1 MTFTDATAESRS
13 RSALLTLLVL
23 IVLIAGWRAM
33 VAAGVSLSVD
43 EAYYVAW
50 SKSPDFGYWTKPPM
64 IAWTIGAARFLC
76 GESAGCVRL
85 VPVITFPLST
95 LLMFLLARRLAFT
108 EWQACIAAL
117 AFATLPMS
125 SFYGVA
131 ATTDGLLL
139 LYWIASMLFLRIAL
153 DGNRIAWLVA
163 GGCMGLALLSKY
175 SAGVFAA
182 STALAMLHPSWRHW
196 WRSPWSWLA
205 GLTALLVFSPNLWW
219 NFTHGSP
226 TFAHTAEI
234 SEHGGYSV
242 HPAAMLEF
250 LLAQFIVA
258 GPIIFGGFLA
268 WLMSR
273 EWLPDRADSP
283 DSWFL
288 LSLSLPFI
296 AVISLQ
302 ALLSR
307 AHANWA
313 APAMAAACLAAV
325 HFLLARRR
333 WLVASFA
340 VNVLLAV
347 LLYHFDVLVRE
358 PFGLQHTVRTDPFW
372 ATRSWPNIHSQVRS
386 VMRNPPAG
394 NGSVRVASDDRAV
407 LAQLQWGL
415 VLPPG
420 SALGWQRGPRP
431 ANHFDQHF
439 PLPAKLDV
447 PVLLVTTAPAADVLA
462 AFPGA
467 QSAGSARS
475 EVLQGRPLVLPMWW
489 LVPEAKEA
497 LIK

>member
-1 MTFTDATAESRS
+1 MIPTDATAESRS
-13 RSALLTLLVL
+13 RSALLTLLAL

-33 VAAGVSLSVD
+33 VAAGLSLSVD

-64 IAWTIGAARFLC
+64 IAWTIGAARLLC

-85 VPVITFPLST
+85 VPVIAFPLST
-95 LLMFLLARRLAFT
+95 LLMFALARRLSFT
-108 EWQACIAAL
+108 EWQACVAAL
-117 AFATLPMS
+117 AFATMPKS
-125 SFYGVA
+125 SFYGIA

-139 LYWIASMLFLRIAL
+139 LYWIAAMLFLRIAL
-153 DGNRIAWLVA
+153 DGRRIAWLVA
-163 GGCMGLALLSKY
+163 GAFMGLALLSKY

-182 STALAMLHPSWRHW
+182 SAALAMLHPSWRHW
-196 WRSPWSWLA
+196 WRSPWPWLA

-219 NFTHGSP
+219 NFTHGAP

-234 SEHGGYSV
+234 SQHGGYSA

-250 LLAQFIVA
+250 LVSQFLVA

-268 WLMSR
+268 WLISR
-273 EWLPDRADSP
+273 EWLPNRAASADG
-283 DSWFL
+283 WFL
-288 LSLSLPFI
+288 LSLSLPFL

-325 HFLLARRR
+325 YFLLQRRR

-340 VNVLLAV
+340 INVLLAV

-358 PFGLQHTVRTDPFW
+358 PFGLAHTVRTDPFW
-372 ATRSWPNIHSQVRS
+372 ATRSWPNIHAQVRD
-386 VMRNPPAG
+386 VLRNPPSG
-394 NGSVRVASDDRAV
+394 NASAKVASDDRAI

-415 VLPPG
+415 VLSPG
-420 SALGWQRGPRP
+420 SALGWQRGGRP

-439 PLPAKLDV
+439 PLPSKLDA
-447 PVLLVTTAPAADVLA
+447 PVLLVTSAPAADVLA
-462 AFPGA
+462 AFPTA
-467 QSAGSARS
+467 QSAGTARS
-475 EVLQGRPLVLPMWW
+475 EVLQGRPLILPMWW
-489 LVPEAKEA
+489 LVPEAH
-497 LIK
+497 

>member
-462 AFPGA
+462 AFPTA
-467 QSAGSARS
+467 QSAGTARS
-475 EVLQGRPLVLPMWW
+475 EVLQGRPLILPMWW
-489 LVPEAKEA
+489 LVPEAN
-497 LIK
+497 

>member
-1 MTFTDATAESRS
+1 MTVTDAAAQSRS
-13 RSALLTLLVL
+13 RSALLTLLAL

-43 EAYYVAW
+43 ESYYVAW

-64 IAWTIGAARFLC
+64 IAWTIGAARMLC

-85 VPVITFPLST
+85 VPVIAFPLST
-95 LLMFLLARRLAFT
+95 LLMFVLARRLAFT
-108 EWQACIAAL
+108 EWQACVAAL
-117 AFATLPMS
+117 AFATLPMT

-139 LYWIASMLFLRIAL
+139 LYWIGAMLFLRIAL
-153 DGNRIAWLVA
+153 EGNRIAWLVA
-163 GGCMGLALLSKY
+163 GVFMGLALLSKY

-182 STALAMLHPSWRHW
+182 SAALAMLHPSWRHW
-196 WRSPWSWLA
+196 WRSPWPWVA
-205 GLTALLVFSPNLWW
+205 GLPALLVFSPDLWW

-234 SEHGGYSV
+234 SKHGGYSA

-250 LLAQFIVA
+250 LLSQFLVA

-268 WLMSR
+268 WLISR
-273 EWLPDRADSP
+273 QWLPNRAASA

-288 LSLSLPFI
+288 LSLSLPFL

-325 HFLLARRR
+325 HFLLQRRR

-340 VNVLLAV
+340 VNVMLAV
-347 LLYHFDVLVRE
+347 LLYHFDVMVRE
-358 PFGLQHTVRTDPFW
+358 PLGLQHTVRTDPFW
-372 ATRSWPNIHSQVRS
+372 ATRSWPNIHAQVRE
-386 VMRNPPAG
+386 VLRNPPSG
-394 NGSVRVASDDRAV
+394 NASVRVASDDRAV

-420 SALGWQRGPRP
+420 SALGWQRGARP

-439 PLPAKLDV
+439 PLPAKLDA
-447 PVLLVTTAPAADVLA
+447 PMLLVTTAPAADVLA
-462 AFPGA
+462 AFPTA
-467 QSAGSARS
+467 QSAGTARS
-475 EVLQGRPLVLPMWW
+475 EVLQGRPLSLPMWW
-489 LVPEAKEA
+489 LLPEAH
-497 LIK
+497 

>member
-1 MTFTDATAESRS
+1 MSVSDATAQRRS
-13 RSALLTLLVL
+13 RSALLILLVL
-23 IVLIAGWRAM
+23 IVLLAGWRAM

-64 IAWTIGAARFLC
+64 IAWTIGAARWAC

-85 VPVITFPLST
+85 VPLIAFPFST
-95 LLMFLLARRLAFT
+95 LLMFALARRLAFT

-117 AFATLPMS
+117 AFATLPMT

-139 LYWIASMLFLRIAL
+139 LYWIAAMLILRVAL
-153 DGNRIAWLVA
+153 DGKRIAWLLA
-163 GGCMGLALLSKY
+163 GVCMGLALLSKY
-175 SAGVFAA
+175 SAGIFAA
-182 STALAMLHPSWRHW
+182 SAALAMLHPDWRHW
-196 WRSPWSWLA
+196 WRSPWPWLA

-219 NFTHGSP
+219 NFSHGSP

-234 SEHGGYSV
+234 SEHGGYSA
-242 HPAAMLEF
+242 HPVAMLEF
-250 LLAQFIVA
+250 LLTQFLVA
-258 GPIIFGGFLA
+258 GPLIFGGFLA
-268 WLMSR
+268 WLVSR
-273 EWLPDRADSP
+273 EWLPGRPASA

-288 LSLSLPFI
+288 LSLALPFL
-296 AVISLQ
+296 AVITLQ

-325 HFLLARRR
+325 HFLLQRHRG

-340 VNVLLAV
+340 VNLLLAV
-347 LLYHFDVLVRE
+347 MLYHFDVLVRA
-358 PFGLQHTVRTDPFW
+358 PLGLAHTVRTDPFW
-372 ATRSWPNIHSQVRS
+372 ATRSWPDIHAQVRE
-386 VMRNPPAG
+386 VLRKPPSG
-394 NGSVRVASDDRAV
+394 QTNVRIASDDRAV

-439 PLPAKLDV
+439 PLPAKLDA
-447 PVLLVTTAPAADVLA
+447 PVLLVTSASEAEVRS
-462 AFPGA
+462 AFSQA
-467 QSAGSARS
+467 QSAGTARS
-475 EVLQGRPLVLPMWW
+475 EVLQGRPLSLSMWW
-489 LVPEAKEA
+489 LLPE
-497 LIK
+497 

>member
-1 MTFTDATAESRS
+1 MISTNATAESRS
-13 RSALLTLLVL
+13 RSALLTLLAL

-33 VAAGVSLSVD
+33 VAAGLSLSVD

-64 IAWTIGAARFLC
+64 IAWTIGAARLLC
-76 GESAGCVRL
+76 GDSAGCVRL
-85 VPVITFPLST
+85 VPVIAFPLST
-95 LLMFLLARRLAFT
+95 LLMFALARRLSFT
-108 EWQACIAAL
+108 DWQACVAAL
-117 AFATLPMS
+117 AFATLPMT

-139 LYWIASMLFLRIAL
+139 LYWIAAMLFLRIAL
-153 DGNRIAWLVA
+153 DGKRFAWLVA
-163 GGCMGLALLSKY
+163 GGFMGLALLSKY
-175 SAGVFAA
+175 SAGIFVA

-196 WRSPWSWLA
+196 WRSPWPWLA

-219 NFTHGSP
+219 NFTHGAP
-226 TFAHTAEI
+226 TLAHTAEI
-234 SEHGGYSV
+234 SKHGGYSA
-242 HPAAMLEF
+242 HPKAMLEF
-250 LLAQFIVA
+250 LLTQFLVA

-268 WLMSR
+268 WLVSR
-273 EWLPDRADSP
+273 EWLPKRAGSADG
-283 DSWFL
+283 WFL
-288 LSLSLPFI
+288 LSLSVPFL

-325 HFLLARRR
+325 YFLLQRRR

-340 VNVLLAV
+340 INVLLAV

-372 ATRSWPNIHSQVRS
+372 ATRSWPNIHAQVRD
-386 VMRNPPAG
+386 VLRNPPS
-394 NGSVRVASDDRAV
+394 GSANAKVASDDRAI

-415 VLPPG
+415 VLSPG
-420 SALGWQRGPRP
+420 SALGWQRGGRP

-439 PLPAKLDV
+439 PLPAKLDA

-462 AFPGA
+462 AFPEA
-467 QSAGSARS
+467 QSAGTARS

-489 LVPEAKEA
+489 LGLEAN
-497 LIK
+497 